1 MEPSVNVNA
10 NGSMFRNKTSNAFVC
25 YHLNKLLAS
34 QFNKPP
40 QDIAEASR
48 SAAAAATAAAAAAR
62 AARANANAK
71 AYAAAKAV
79 AAAKAALNLIAS
91 FPNQEEVRKDKHLVV
106 VEAEDE
112 VDEDCDVVLQDQ
124 ELASGDAGNGMMVV
138 VPDSTPSCEQRKNE
152 EWSTGRLRERVS
164 GENDVNSNKRSGV
177 EVGSSSRVVESSVSG
192 QGGGKED
199 VQKPTR
205 KRGRPRKH

>member
-10 NGSMFRNKTSNAFVC
+10 NVLRNETNNAVVY

-34 QFNKPP
+34 QLDKPP
-40 QDIAEASR
+40 QEIAEASR
-48 SAAAAATAAAAAAR
+48 SAAAAATAAAAAAK

-79 AAAKAALNLIAS
+79 AAAKAALKLIAS
-91 FPNQEEVRKDKHLVV
+91 FPNQEEVRKDKHVAEV
-106 VEAEDE
+106 EVEVEAEAEAE
-112 VDEDCDVVLQDQ
+112 VDEDGDAVLKDQ
-124 ELASGDAGNGMMVV
+124 ELPSGMIMAV
-138 VPDSTPSCEQRKNE
+138 SSPSCEHKKDE
-152 EWSTGRLRERVS
+152 EWSVGRLRERT
-164 GENDVNSNKRSGV
+164 NT

-192 QGGGKED
+192 QGGVKED

-205 KRGRPRKH
+205 KRGRPKKH